1 MLEVLAIVL
10 YSQQP
15 IAAVEEGVASY
26 YTVASS
32 SLLTASGE
40 TMDDDAFTCA
50 MLEGD
55 FGGYYRVTAE
65 SGRSVVWRLN
75 DRGPYVKGRIIDLSE
90 AAMRALHP
98 TAGLLNVTV
107 ERIPERELPP
117 WLWSGG

>member
-15 IAAVEEGVASY
+15 IVAVAEGVASY

-40 TMDDDAFTCA
+40 TMDDNAFTCA

-65 SGRSVVWRLN
+65 NGRSVVCRLH
-75 DRGPYVKGRIIDLSE
+75 DRGPYVEGRLIDLSE

-107 ERIPERELPP
+107 KRIPERELPP